1 MQKINWF
8 DCKLD
13 IYDSDGFAVDITEL
27 PAKIRKEIVTA
38 ISKGKTC
45 GSFEGE
51 VVDEEL
57 IEELHPIYV
66 NQLRDVVAMQQEAVK
81 QREIERQNR
90 IEEMKLLEQQQ
101 QVEQKEE
108 QEDE

>member
-8 DCKLD
+8 DCKLE
-13 IYDSDGFAVDITEL
+13 IYDSNGFEVDIMEL
-27 PAKIRKEIVTA
+27 PSKIRKDIANA
-38 ISKGKTC
+38 ISKGHTC

-57 IEELHPIYV
+57 LEELHPIYV
-66 NQLRDVVAMQQEAVK
+66 DQLRGVVEMQQQAVQ

-90 IEEMKLLEQQQ
+90 IEEMKVLEQQE
-101 QVEQKEE
+101 EQKEE
-108 QEDE
+108 QENEL

>member
-8 DCKLD
+8 DCKLE
-13 IYDSDGFAVDITEL
+13 IYDSVGFEIDITEL
-27 PAKIRKEIVTA
+27 PMKTRKDIANA
-38 ISKGKTC
+38 IIKGKTC

-57 IEELHPIYV
+57 LEELHPIYV
-66 NQLRDVVAMQQEAVK
+66 DQLRGVVAMQQQAVQ

-90 IEEMKLLEQQQ
+90 IEEMKGLEEQQ
-101 QVEQKEE
+101 EQKEE
-108 QEDE
+108 QENEL